1 MGYETING
9 LLDCAALWGNYR
21 ILSPQTLHPALYNP
35 MGFAKKFQGHS
46 WYFCR
51 VHNMTLLVFSR
62 AVNLSIIRSAH
73 YRYFAYAHRYAHTY
87 IIDLRTNVS
96 MEM

>member
-1 MGYETING
+1 MEYETING
-9 LLDCAALWGNYR
+9 LLDCAALLGNYR
-21 ILSPQTLHPALYNP
+21 ILSPRTLHPALYKP
-35 MGFAKKFQGHS
+35 LGFAKKFPGHY

-51 VHNMTLLVFSR
+51 VHNMTLLVFSS

-73 YRYFAYAHRYAHTY
+73 YRYFAYAHRYTY